1 MTPFDQ
7 NKIGEFYASLHAL
20 VNDYHR
26 LEEFH
31 ESVMNGNHISRNGT
45 LYSQQLMSGSG
56 NITAAEAEVIRL
68 NKLMFELK
76 TQNAVL
82 QSTVTSLQANSP
94 KASKKK

>member
-7 NKIGEFYASLHAL
+7 NKIGEFYASLHTL
-20 VNDYHR
+20 VNDYRR

-76 TQNAVL
+76 THNAVL

-94 KASKKK
+94 KAAKKK

>member
-1 MTPFDQ
+1 
-7 NKIGEFYASLHAL
+7 
-20 VNDYHR
+20 
-26 LEEFH
+26 
-31 ESVMNGNHISRNGT
+31 
-45 LYSQQLMSGSG
+45 MSGSG

-94 KASKKK
+94 KAAKKK

>member
-31 ESVMNGNHISRNGT
+31 ESVIKGNHISRNGT

-56 NITAAEAEVIRL
+56 NSTAAEAEVIRL

-76 TQNAVL
+76 THNAVL

-94 KASKKK
+94 KAAKKK

>member
-7 NKIGEFYASLHAL
+7 NKIGEFYASLHTL

-31 ESVMNGNHISRNGT
+31 ESVMNGNPIFRNGT

-94 KASKKK
+94 KAAKKK